1 MVNSTDFWVVEW
13 SNSQKRFHIDR
24 LDFSLRNNVEA
35 MREDRP
41 NDYILVALA
50 NSHKEASEHSRELK
64 PFAKGFVPL
73 PIA

>member
-1 MVNSTDFWVVEW
+1 MVNPVNFWTVEW

-24 LDFSLRNNVEA
+24 LDISLRNNVEA

-41 NDYILVALA
+41 NDYILVGLA
-50 NSHKEASEHSRELK
+50 NSHEEASALSRELE

-73 PIA
+73 PIT